1 MPRLA
6 VLPAYIAFLFIV
18 YVRVI
23 LLSILFFLL
32 FYYFTADSTFTLSDI
47 SLDPVVHAPAPLSMP
62 PQAPAPPSATP
73 LTTPSQHST
82 PPAPTLLSTPPAQT
96 SSSRL
101 RYTSGTESDSSSS
114 SYRPPTPSILFY
126 YIQNLN
132 TPMRMRVEMS

>member
-1 MPRLA
+1 M
-6 VLPAYIAFLFIV
+6 FIV

-32 FYYFTADSTFTLSDI
+32 FYYFTADSTFTLPDI

-62 PQAPAPPSATP
+62 PQAPTSPAPPSATP
-73 LTTPSQHST
+73 LPTRSHHST

-96 SSSRL
+96 SAPRL

-114 SYRPPTPSILFY
+114 SYRPPTPLFY
-126 YIQNLN
+126 
-132 TPMRMRVEMS
+132 PF